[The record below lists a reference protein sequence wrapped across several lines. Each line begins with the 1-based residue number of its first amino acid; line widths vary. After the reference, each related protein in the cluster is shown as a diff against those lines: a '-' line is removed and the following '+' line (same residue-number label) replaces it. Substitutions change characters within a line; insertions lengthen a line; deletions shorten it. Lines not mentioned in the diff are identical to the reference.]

1 MSTPSIWLLLLPLL
15 AGALMPLQAG
25 VNGQLASHL
34 SSSLVAALLSFLV
47 GTLALLAVVLLQRDL
62 PALGQFKGLSWWHW
76 TGGLM
81 GAFFIATAAFSGPK
95 IGALK
100 GLTWWHWSG
109 GLLGVMFI
117 ATAAFAGP
125 KVGAVL
131 FMALVIAGQLSMA
144 LTLDHFGWAGFR
156 EAPLSLGKLAGLGL
170 VIAGVVLI
178 QRG

>member
-95 IGALK
+95 IGAL
-100 GLTWWHWSG
+100 L
-109 GLLGVMFI
+109 F
-117 ATAAFAGP
+117 TAMI
-125 KVGAVL
+125 L
-131 FMALVIAGQLSMA
+131 AGQLGAA
-144 LTLDHFGWAGFR
+144 LLLDHFGWAGFR

-170 VIAGVVLI
+170 VVAGVVLI